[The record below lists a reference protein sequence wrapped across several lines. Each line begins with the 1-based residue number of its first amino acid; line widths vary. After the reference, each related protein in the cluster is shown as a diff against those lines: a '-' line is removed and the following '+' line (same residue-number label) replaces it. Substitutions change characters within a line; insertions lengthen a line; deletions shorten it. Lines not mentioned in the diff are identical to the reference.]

1 MSKKWFSAL
10 LLVSLLGVSALAQST
25 VTLNGAGATFP
36 APLYFKFAEA
46 YNKATNGAVQ
56 INYQSIGSGGGVQQ
70 TIQKTVDFG
79 ASDAPMT
86 ASEMQ
91 QAGATVNNFP
101 TVLGADVPSYNLPG
115 NLTLNFTGQVL
126 CDAFLGKVVS
136 WKDPEI
142 LNLQDDA
149 TQKALLAMND
159 SFTTI
164 TVVHRSDGS
173 GTTFI
178 WTDYLSKVC
187 PEWKTRVG
195 AAKTVNWPQGIGGKG
210 NEGVSAAVGQTPGS
224 LGYVELIYALTNNL
238 GYGKVQNAAGNFILG
253 SLDSIKAA
261 AAGAQVPDDFRVSI
275 TATPTD
281 PNAYPIASFTWLL
294 IYPELSVIPS
304 MTQVKAQA
312 LGQFLCWAV
321 NSKLSDG
328 GQSIAPSLQY
338 GGLADNVSA
347 AVASAIEG
355 RVKFNGQP
363 IVDPNS
369 PGLCAR

>member
-1 MSKKWFSAL
+1 MSKKWLGAL
-10 LLVSLLGVSALAQST
+10 FVVILLGVSALAQSV

-36 APLYFKFAEA
+36 APVYFKWAEA

-79 ASDAPMT
+79 ATDAPMT
-86 ASEMQ
+86 DSENQ

-101 TVLGADVPSYNLPG
+101 TVLGADVPTYNLPG
-115 NLTLNFTGQVL
+115 KLTLNFTGQVL
-126 CDAFLGKVVS
+126 CDSFLGKVVS
-136 WKDPEI
+136 WQDPEI

-149 TQKALLAMND
+149 TRQALLALPG
-159 SFTTI
+159 SFATI
-164 TVVHRSDGS
+164 TIVHRSDGS

-178 WTDYLSKVC
+178 WTEYLSKVC

-210 NEGVSAAVGQTPGS
+210 NEGVSAAVVQTPGA
-224 LGYVELIYALTNNL
+224 LGYVELIYAISNKI
-238 GYGKVQNAAGNFILG
+238 GYGKVQNAAGNFILA
-253 SLDSIKAA
+253 SLDTVKA
-261 AAGAQVPDDFRVSI
+261 AAGAEVPDDFRGSI
-275 TATPTD
+275 TATPTG

-294 IYPELSVIPS
+294 IYPELNVIPS
-304 MTQVKAQA
+304 MTQAKAQA

-321 NSKLSDG
+321 NSKLNDG

-338 GGLADNVSA
+338 GALADNVSA
-347 AVASAIEG
+347 AVVSAIEG
-355 RVKFNGQP
+355 RVKFDGQP
-363 IVDPNS
+363 IVDPNN